1 MKKLL
6 AALACLVILS
16 GCAVH
21 AEEEP
26 EILSGVV
33 VECDED
39 SAVIEVEESLSSGEN
54 EWESGRRIE
63 VKEGSDLILFDG
75 DEPADI
81 DRLEKDD
88 RVMITLRGRK
98 TVMHRMDE
106 EEITQSECMH

>member
-1 MKKLL
+1 
-6 AALACLVILS
+6 
-16 GCAVH
+16 
-21 AEEEP
+21 
-26 EILSGVV
+26 
-33 VECDED
+33 
-39 SAVIEVEESLSSGEN
+39 
-54 EWESGRRIE
+54 